1 MHSNRS
7 PSNPDLIDRMFEKS
21 LERSR
26 KFNAESSKK
35 PFLRYDE
42 RGVDDLLEALVG
54 LSDHLIHA

>member
-1 MHSNRS
+1 
-7 PSNPDLIDRMFEKS
+7 MFEKS